1 MFYRFTEAFFLVSV
15 CVFFFLMILTDDSIQ
30 AFKVQ
35 LQQSIIVCSER
46 GLFYASKW

>member
-1 MFYRFTEAFFLVSV
+1 MFSRFTDALFLVPV
-15 CVFFFLMILTDDSIQ
+15 FFFFLMILTDDSIQ